1 MTENVENIILEHLK
15 RFQTGQERIEGELRQ
30 IKVRLGNLESGQA
43 SVIQHLGN
51 LSAADAAQQLSI
63 DHLQDRFARIE
74 RRLEITG

>member
-43 SVIQHLGN
+43 SVI
-51 LSAADAAQQLSI
+51 
-63 DHLQDRFARIE
+63 
-74 RRLEITG
+74 